1 MLSAENICGGI
12 REDAPAV
19 HCNPFTGSS
28 RRAITK
34 RGEPLD
40 DSFTNNLP

>member
-1 MLSAENICGGI
+1 MRSAENICGDI

-19 HCNPFTGSS
+19 HCNLFTGSS

-34 RGEPLD
+34 RDEPLD
-40 DSFTNNLP
+40 DSFAFNLS